1 MDIKYQ
7 KAMNEVMQVI
17 NYLNPED
24 KSKIPNNLINYFEAN
39 QCASENTIYPDI
51 PFVDQKISAEGQALL
66 TYINKYL

>member
-17 NYLNPED
+17 GYLNDED
-24 KSKIPNNLINYFEAN
+24 KNKIPNKLINYFEAN
-39 QCASENTIYPDI
+39 QCMSENKIYPDI
-51 PFVDQKISAEGQALL
+51 PFVDQKISTEGQALL